1 MYKNYQI
8 KIIKNDKKITT
19 DSDSE
24 SDYEYLYDDELQI
37 LNESNKVLYNLKGYE
52 FKSYE
57 LIDDYLI
64 LDIDEGHK
72 FSEKILIINLDN
84 FTEHRQLFKYNDKY
98 YSIKFDKNDK
108 NIILYTTHPK
118 NDLKYDIKYF
128 FENKNKIIEE
138 YEIERHTFDTTKDTL
153 LKSIFTK
160 FNKSVDNNSQIK
172 IDGFT
177 YGMSCNDIQIFKS
190 ILRDNDKTLEKQLM
204 ETLFGYA
211 IKYNQRIY
219 DLDLTIHYKDNNI
232 DKHFSIKIECKN
244 KVETHNNCGIFYY
257 GEYDPDAKLQIIE

>member
-72 FSEKILIINLDN
+72 FTEKILIINLDT

-98 YSIKFDKNDK
+98 YSINFDKNDK

-153 LKSIFTK
+153 L
-160 FNKSVDNNSQIK
+160 
-172 IDGFT
+172 
-177 YGMSCNDIQIFKS
+177 
-190 ILRDNDKTLEKQLM
+190 
-204 ETLFGYA
+204 
-211 IKYNQRIY
+211 
-219 DLDLTIHYKDNNI
+219 H
-232 DKHFSIKIECKN
+232 
-244 KVETHNNCGIFYY
+244 
-257 GEYDPDAKLQIIE
+257 P

>member
-37 LNESNKVLYNLKGYE
+37 FNESNIILYNLKGYE

-57 LIDDYLI
+57 INNNYLI

-84 FTEHRQLFKYNDKY
+84 FTKHHQSFRYNDKY
-98 YSIKFDKNDK
+98 YYIIFDKNDK
-108 NIILYTTHPK
+108 KILFNHNK
-118 NDLKYDIKYF
+118 KYDIEYF

-138 YEIERHTFDTTKDTL
+138 YEIERHKFDTTKDTV

-160 FNKSVDNNSQIK
+160 FNKSV
-172 IDGFT
+172 
-177 YGMSCNDIQIFKS
+177 
-190 ILRDNDKTLEKQLM
+190 
-204 ETLFGYA
+204 
-211 IKYNQRIY
+211 
-219 DLDLTIHYKDNNI
+219 
-232 DKHFSIKIECKN
+232 
-244 KVETHNNCGIFYY
+244 
-257 GEYDPDAKLQIIE
+257 

>member
-72 FSEKILIINLDN
+72 FSEKILIINLDTFEKYYQIFN
-84 FTEHRQLFKYNDKY
+84 YNDRCY
-98 YSIKFDKNDK
+98 YINFDKNDK
-108 NIILYTTHPK
+108 KILFNHNK
-118 NDLKYDIKYF
+118 KYDIKYF

-153 LKSIFTK
+153 LKSIFIK
-160 FNKSVDNNSQIK
+160 FNKSVDNDSQIK

-177 YGMSCNDIQIFKS
+177 YGMSCYYIDIFKN

-211 IKYNQRIY
+211 IKYNHKIY
-219 DLDLTIHYKDNNI
+219 DLELTIHYKDNNV

-244 KVETHNNCGIFYY
+244 KVETHTDCGIVYY
-257 GEYDPDAKLQIIE
+257 GEYDSDAKLQIIE

>member
-37 LNESNKVLYNLKGYE
+37 FNESNIMLYNLKGYE

-57 LIDDYLI
+57 INNNYLI

-84 FTEHRQLFKYNDKY
+84 FTEHHQSFRYNDKY
-98 YSIKFDKNDK
+98 YYIIFDKNDK
-108 NIILYTTHPK
+108 KIFFDDGK
-118 NDLKYDIKYF
+118 KYDIEYF

-138 YEIERHTFDTTKDTL
+138 YEIERHKFDTTKNTV

-160 FNKSVDNNSQIK
+160 FNKSV
-172 IDGFT
+172 
-177 YGMSCNDIQIFKS
+177 
-190 ILRDNDKTLEKQLM
+190 
-204 ETLFGYA
+204 
-211 IKYNQRIY
+211 
-219 DLDLTIHYKDNNI
+219 
-232 DKHFSIKIECKN
+232 
-244 KVETHNNCGIFYY
+244 
-257 GEYDPDAKLQIIE
+257 